1 MTERD
6 SPARVV
12 LIKHSVPEMQIQTE
26 SRFWHLSEEGRKRCA
41 PLAEK
46 LRRFKLARIVSSNE
60 PKAVETAELL
70 ASELSRTHIVRPDL
84 QENDRTGLGF
94 VGLEAYQ
101 DTFRRFFA
109 EPDRVVVGTET
120 AEEART
126 RFSAAVEAVLEEFPD
141 ETLAIVTHG
150 TVISLLVSEPTAE
163 DRFRLWRRLG
173 LPSYVVVSRP
183 SLEIVEEFY
192 GVD

>member
-1 MTERD
+1 MSDPGSESRL
-6 SPARVV
+6 V

-26 SRFWHLSEEGRKRCA
+26 SKFWHLSEEGRKRCA

-46 LRRFKLARIVSSNE
+46 LRRFNFTRIVSSNE

-94 VGLEAYQ
+94 VGQEAYQ
-101 DTFRRFFA
+101 ETFRRFFA
-109 EPDRVVVGTET
+109 EPDMVIVGNET
-120 AEEART
+120 AEEVRARFT
-126 RFSAAVEAVLEEFPD
+126 TAVEAVLEEFPD
-141 ETLAIVTHG
+141 ETLAIVSHG
-150 TVISLLVSEPTAE
+150 TVISLLVSKPTPE

-183 SLEIVEEFY
+183 SLAIVEEFY

>member
-1 MTERD
+1 M
-6 SPARVV
+6 
-12 LIKHSVPEMQIQTE
+12 
-26 SRFWHLSEEGRKRCA
+26 
-41 PLAEK
+41 
-46 LRRFKLARIVSSNE
+46 
-60 PKAVETAELL
+60 ETAELL

-94 VGLEAYQ
+94 VGVEAYQ

-109 EPDRVVVGTET
+109 EPDRVIVGTET
-120 AEEART
+120 AEEARA
-126 RFSAAVEAVLEEFPD
+126 RFTTAVEAVLEEFPE

-163 DRFRLWRRLG
+163 ERFRLWRRLG

>member
-1 MTERD
+1 MSDPGSKPRL
-6 SPARVV
+6 V
-12 LIKHSVPEMQIQTE
+12 LIKHSAPEMQIQAE
-26 SRFWHLSEEGRKRCA
+26 SRFWHLSAEGRRRCA

-46 LRRFKLARIVSSNE
+46 LRRFNLTRIVSSSE

-94 VGLEAYQ
+94 VGHEAYQ
-101 DTFRRFFA
+101 ETFRRFFA
-109 EPDRVVVGTET
+109 EPDMVVVGSET
-120 AEEART
+120 AEEARA
-126 RFSAAVEAVLEEFPD
+126 RFTAAVEAVLEEFPD
-141 ETLAIVTHG
+141 ETLAIVSHG

-192 GVD
+192 GLD

>member
-1 MTERD
+1 MTDRD
-6 SPARVV
+6 RQPRLV
-12 LIKHSVPEMQIQTE
+12 LIKHSVPEMQIQVE
-26 SRFWHLSEEGRKRCA
+26 SRFWRLSEEGRKRCA

-46 LRRFKLARIVSSNE
+46 LRRFNLTRIVSSNE
-60 PKAVETAELL
+60 PKAVETAELV

-120 AEEART
+120 AEESRA
-126 RFSAAVEAVLEEFPD
+126 RFSAAVEGVLEEFPD

-150 TVISLLVSEPTAE
+150 AVISLLVSEPTPE

-183 SLEIVEEFY
+183 SLEIVEEIY
-192 GVD
+192 GLD

>member
-1 MTERD
+1 MTDRD
-6 SPARVV
+6 TQSKLV
-12 LIKHSVPEMQIQTE
+12 LIKHSLPEMQIQTE

-46 LRRFKLARIVSSNE
+46 LRRFELARIVSSNE
-60 PKAVETAELL
+60 PKAVETAELIADHL
-70 ASELSRTHIVRPDL
+70 TRTHIVRPDL

-94 VGLEAYQ
+94 VGLDAYRE
-101 DTFRRFFA
+101 TFRRFFA

-120 AEEART
+120 AKEARS
-126 RFSAAVEAVLEEFPD
+126 RFATAVEGVLEEFPD

-150 TVISLLVSEPTAE
+150 TVISLMVSEPNPE

-183 SLEIVEEFY
+183 ALEIVEEFY

>member
-6 SPARVV
+6 SPARLV
-12 LIKHSVPEMQIQTE
+12 LIKHSVPEMQIHTE

-46 LRRFKLARIVSSNE
+46 LRRFNLARIVSSNE

-70 ASELSRTHIVRPDL
+70 ASALSRTHIVRPDL

-94 VGLEAYQ
+94 VGVEAYQ

-109 EPDRVVVGTET
+109 EPDRVIVGTET
-120 AEEART
+120 AEEARA
-126 RFSAAVEAVLEEFPD
+126 RFTTAVEAVLEEFPE

-163 DRFRLWRRLG
+163 ERFRLWRRLG
-173 LPSYVVVSRP
+173 LPSFVVVSRP

>member
-1 MTERD
+1 MTD
-6 SPARVV
+6 RVRQPRLV
-12 LIKHSVPEMQIQTE
+12 LIKHSVPEMQIQVE
-26 SRFWHLSEEGRKRCA
+26 SRFWRLSEEGRKRCA

-46 LRRFKLARIVSSNE
+46 LRRFNLTRIVSSNE
-60 PKAVETAELL
+60 PKAVETAELV

-120 AEEART
+120 AEESRA
-126 RFSAAVEAVLEEFPD
+126 RFSAAVEGVLEEFPD

-150 TVISLLVSEPTAE
+150 AVISLLVSEPTPE

>member
-1 MTERD
+1 VTD
-6 SPARVV
+6 SNEHPRLV
-12 LIKHSVPEMQIQTE
+12 LIKHSLPEMQIQME
-26 SRFWHLSEEGRKRCA
+26 SRFWKLSEEGRKRCA

-46 LRRFKLARIVSSNE
+46 LRRFELTRIVSSNE
-60 PKAVETAELL
+60 PKAVETADLL
-70 ASELSRTHIVRPDL
+70 AAELSRTHIVRPDL

-94 VGLEAYQ
+94 VGADAFRE
-101 DTFRRFFA
+101 TFRRFFA

-120 AEEART
+120 AEEARA
-126 RFSAAVEAVLEEFPD
+126 RFAAAVEGVLEEFPD

-150 TVISLLVSEPTAE
+150 TVISLLVSDPTPE

-183 SLEIVEEFY
+183 TLDIVEEFY

>member
-1 MTERD
+1 MTDRD
-6 SPARVV
+6 RQPRLV
-12 LIKHSVPEMQIQTE
+12 LIKHSVPEMQIQVE
-26 SRFWHLSEEGRKRCA
+26 SRFWRLSEEGRKRCA

-46 LRRFKLARIVSSNE
+46 LRRFNLTRIVSSNE
-60 PKAVETAELL
+60 PKAVETAELV

-120 AEEART
+120 AEESRA
-126 RFSAAVEAVLEEFPD
+126 RFSAAVEGVLEEFPD

-150 TVISLLVSEPTAE
+150 AVISLLVSEPTPE

-192 GVD
+192 GLD

>member
-1 MTERD
+1 MTDRD
-6 SPARVV
+6 RQPRLV
-12 LIKHSVPEMQIQTE
+12 LIKHSVPEMQIHTE

-41 PLAEK
+41 PMAEK
-46 LRRFKLARIVSSNE
+46 LRRFNLARIVSSNE

-94 VGLEAYQ
+94 VGVEAYQ

-109 EPDRVVVGTET
+109 EPDRVIVGTET
-120 AEEART
+120 AEEARA
-126 RFSAAVEAVLEEFPD
+126 RFTTAVEAVLEEFPE

-163 DRFRLWRRLG
+163 ERFRLWRRLG

-183 SLEIVEEFY
+183 LLEIVEEFY

>member
-1 MTERD
+1 MSDREN
-6 SPARVV
+6 PARLV
-12 LIKHSVPEMQIQTE
+12 LIKHSVPEMQIQVE

-46 LRRFKLARIVSSNE
+46 LRRFNLARIVSSNE

-70 ASELSRTHIVRPDL
+70 ATELSRTHIVRPDL

-94 VGLEAYQ
+94 VGQEAYQ
-101 DTFRRFFA
+101 NTFRRFFA
-109 EPDRVVVGTET
+109 EPEMVIVGTET

-126 RFSAAVEAVLEEFPD
+126 RFAAAIEAVLEEFPE

-150 TVISLLVSEPTAE
+150 TVISLLVSEPTPE

-183 SLEIVEEFY
+183 SLEVVEEFY

>member
-6 SPARVV
+6 SPARLV
-12 LIKHSVPEMQIQTE
+12 LIKHSVPEMQIHTE
-26 SRFWHLSEEGRKRCA
+26 SRFWHLSEEGRNRCA

-46 LRRFKLARIVSSNE
+46 LRRFNLARIVSSNE

-94 VGLEAYQ
+94 VGVEAYQ

-109 EPDRVVVGTET
+109 EPDRVIVGTET
-120 AEEART
+120 AEEARA
-126 RFSAAVEAVLEEFPD
+126 RFTTAVEAVLEEFPE

-163 DRFRLWRRLG
+163 ERFRLWRRLG

-183 SLEIVEEFY
+183 LLEIVEEFY

>member
-6 SPARVV
+6 SPARLV
-12 LIKHSVPEMQIQTE
+12 LIKHSVPEMQIHTE

-46 LRRFKLARIVSSNE
+46 LRRFNLARIVSSNE

-70 ASELSRTHIVRPDL
+70 TSELSRTHIVRPDL

-94 VGLEAYQ
+94 VGVEAYQ

-109 EPDRVVVGTET
+109 EPDRVIVGTET
-120 AEEART
+120 AEEARA
-126 RFSAAVEAVLEEFPD
+126 RFTTAVEAVLEEFPE

-163 DRFRLWRRLG
+163 ERFRLWRRLG

>member
-1 MTERD
+1 
-6 SPARVV
+6 
-12 LIKHSVPEMQIQTE
+12 MQIQTE
-26 SRFWHLSEEGRKRCA
+26 SRFWQLSEEGRKRCA
-41 PLAEK
+41 PLADK
-46 LRRFKLARIVSSNE
+46 LQRFDLARVVSSNE
-60 PKAVETAELL
+60 PKAVETAELVAAQL
-70 ASELSRTHIVRPDL
+70 TCTHFVRPDL
-84 QENDRTGLGF
+84 HENDRTGLGF
-94 VGLEAYQ
+94 LGVDAFRE
-101 DTFRRFFA
+101 TFRRFFA

-126 RFSAAVEAVLEEFPD
+126 RFSAAVESVLEEFPH

-150 TVISLLVSEPTAE
+150 TVISLLVSDPTAE

-183 SLEIVEEFY
+183 ALEIVEEFY

>member
-6 SPARVV
+6 SPARLV
-12 LIKHSVPEMQIQTE
+12 LIKHSVPEMQIHTE

-46 LRRFKLARIVSSNE
+46 LRRFNLARIVSSNE

-94 VGLEAYQ
+94 VGVEAYQ

-109 EPDRVVVGTET
+109 EPDRVIVGTET
-120 AEEART
+120 AEEARA
-126 RFSAAVEAVLEEFPD
+126 RFTTAVEAVLEEFPE

-163 DRFRLWRRLG
+163 ERFRLWRRLG